1 MDREERQRA
10 LLATGCGP
18 GGGEVLRL
26 RHPEARLRAGALR
39 LLRVGTFCCKCRYS
53 CPNCHAKR
61 LALWDLWLQQTLLA
75 EVPHRQVVLTK
86 CSCSPDRE
94 ARSAV
99 SGRSGE
105 HMECRLASPGPWTA
119 SFRGGILGR

>member
-1 MDREERQRA
+1 MVEKYFACGILKHGFARVRCGSCKYEF
-10 LLATGCGP
+10 LLA
-18 GGGEVLRL
+18 
-26 RHPEARLRAGALR
+26 
-39 LLRVGTFCCKCRYS
+39 FCCKCRYS

-75 EVPHRQVVLTK
+75 EVPHRQGVLTK